1 MSHLKEWLQHDEKS
15 TDSHLQLPLDQETI
29 ERFKA
34 CKRAQF
40 PVCLDKSVT
49 KIFGNK
55 DAMLLI
61 AARAGFE
68 ATEITSFEDVWN
80 LYMKLGD
87 TWEEKMGS
95 SVTAVIRHES
105 LKEMES
111 MGCTKCPLYEMELE
125 KKNMNS
131 SL

>member
-1 MSHLKEWLQHDEKS
+1 
-15 TDSHLQLPLDQETI
+15 
-29 ERFKA
+29 
-34 CKRAQF
+34 
-40 PVCLDKSVT
+40 
-49 KIFGNK
+49 
-55 DAMLLI
+55 MLLI

-68 ATEITSFEDVWN
+68 ATEISSVEDIWN

-95 SVTAVIRHES
+95 SVTAVIRYES

-125 KKNMNS
+125 RKNTNS